1 MAYSYSID
9 DPAKNSKR
17 MAAFMLVVII
27 HVLFVWVLASGLGKK
42 VVEDLR
48 PLAR

>member
-17 MAAFMLVVII
+17 MAAFALVVVI
-27 HVLFVWVLASGLGKK
+27 HVLFVYVLRNVLTKK
-42 VVEDLR
+42 EGE
-48 PLAR
+48 